1 MYRGFRSYGG
11 YGGGFVGGYGGYG
24 GPVFGD
30 YGGGFRHYHRP
41 MDFYG
46 GWHGFHSHW
55 AGHMVR
61 YIPAVSECIR
71 V

>member
-1 MYRGFRSYGG
+1 VFGG
-11 YGGGFVGGYGGYG
+11 YGGGFQ
-24 GPVFGD
+24 
-30 YGGGFRHYHRP
+30 HYHRP

-61 YIPAVSECIR
+61 YIPAVSEYIR